1 ISEGGIKEEAQS
13 LVKANSEYQEPC
25 YNTKSPSG
33 AEARN
38 MLSKK
43 DLTAIQKD
51 LSQFDRARER
61 ILDLSRAATR
71 MASSSILEIH
81 RGDLK
86 TANSTLERA
95 EKTLQEIEKLSTD
108 APELRSSNGVIVA
121 FQEYVEAVTLRKV
134 ARDEGIVSMAESSAD
149 HRSYVL
155 GLLDAVGEFRR
166 MALNSLRKGDVGKA
180 EKLLDA
186 MEGVY
191 DDLQTLEHT
200 SIVPTFRVKM
210 DAARRI
216 IENTRGDM
224 GTEVRR
230 FSLE

>member
-1 ISEGGIKEEAQS
+1 
-13 LVKANSEYQEPC
+13 
-25 YNTKSPSG
+25 
-33 AEARN
+33 

-43 DLTAIQKD
+43 DLTSIQKD
-51 LSQFDRARER
+51 LSQYDRARER
-61 ILDLSRAATR
+61 VLDLSRAATR

-86 TANSTLERA
+86 AANLTLEQA
-95 EKTLQEIEKLSTD
+95 EKTLQEIEKLSAD

-121 FQEYVEAVTLRKV
+121 FQEYVEAITLRKV
-134 ARDEGIVSMAESSAD
+134 SRNEGIVSISESGAD
-149 HRSYVL
+149 HRSYIL

-191 DDLQTLEHT
+191 EDLQTLEHT

-216 IENTRGDM
+216 IETTRGDVV
-224 GTEVRR
+224 TEVRR
-230 FSLE
+230 FSLEQALDRLGKKIEKQ

>member
-1 ISEGGIKEEAQS
+1 
-13 LVKANSEYQEPC
+13 
-25 YNTKSPSG
+25 
-33 AEARN
+33 

-43 DLTAIQKD
+43 DLTSIQKD
-51 LSQFDRARER
+51 LSQYDRARER
-61 ILDLSRAATR
+61 VLDLSRAATR

-86 TANSTLERA
+86 AANSTLEQA
-95 EKTLQEIEKLSTD
+95 QKTLQEIEKLSAD

-121 FQEYVEAVTLRKV
+121 FQEYVEAITLRKV
-134 ARDEGIVSMAESSAD
+134 SRNEGIVSIAESGAD
-149 HRSYVL
+149 HRSYML

-166 MALNSLRKGDVGKA
+166 MAINSLRKGDVGKA

-216 IENTRGDM
+216 IETTRGDVV
-224 GTEVRR
+224 TEVRR
-230 FSLE
+230 FSLEQALDRLGKKIEEH

>member
-1 ISEGGIKEEAQS
+1 
-13 LVKANSEYQEPC
+13 V
-25 YNTKSPSG
+25 
-33 AEARN
+33 
-38 MLSKK
+38 
-43 DLTAIQKD
+43 
-51 LSQFDRARER
+51 
-61 ILDLSRAATR
+61 
-71 MASSSILEIH
+71 
-81 RGDLK
+81 
-86 TANSTLERA
+86 
-95 EKTLQEIEKLSTD
+95 D

-121 FQEYVEAVTLRKV
+121 FQEYVEAITLRKI
-134 ARDEGIVSMAESSAD
+134 AQGEGIVSIAESGAD
-149 HRSYVL
+149 HRIYVV

-216 IENTRGDM
+216 IETTRGDVV
-224 GTEVRR
+224 TEVRR
-230 FSLE
+230 FALEQSLDRLEKRLSASSKN

>member
-1 ISEGGIKEEAQS
+1 
-13 LVKANSEYQEPC
+13 
-25 YNTKSPSG
+25 
-33 AEARN
+33 

-43 DLTAIQKD
+43 DLNTIQRD
-51 LSQFDRARER
+51 LSRFDRARER
-61 ILDLSRAATR
+61 VLDLSRAATR

-86 TANSTLERA
+86 TANTTLEQA
-95 EKTLQEIEKLSTD
+95 EKTLQEIEKLSAD
-108 APELRSSNGVIVA
+108 SPELRSSNSVIVA
-121 FQEYVEAVTLRKV
+121 FQEYVEAITLRKI
-134 ARDEGIVSMAESSAD
+134 ARNEGIVSMEESGAD
-149 HRSYVL
+149 HRSYIL
-155 GLLDAVGEFRR
+155 GLLDAIGEFRR

-191 DDLQTLEHT
+191 DDLQTLEHS

-216 IENTRGDM
+216 IETTRGDVV
-224 GTEVRR
+224 TEVRR
-230 FSLE
+230 FSLEQALDRLGKKIEDHK

>member
-1 ISEGGIKEEAQS
+1 
-13 LVKANSEYQEPC
+13 
-25 YNTKSPSG
+25 
-33 AEARN
+33 

-43 DLTAIQKD
+43 DLTSIQKD
-51 LSQFDRARER
+51 LSQYDRARER
-61 ILDLSRAATR
+61 VLDLSRAATR

-86 TANSTLERA
+86 SANSTLEQA
-95 EKTLQEIEKLSTD
+95 QKTLQEIEKMSAD

-121 FQEYVEAVTLRKV
+121 FQEYVEAITLRKV
-134 ARDEGIVSMAESSAD
+134 SRNEGIVSISESGAD
-149 HRSYVL
+149 HRSYML

-180 EKLLDA
+180 ERLLDA

-216 IENTRGDM
+216 IETTRGDVV
-224 GTEVRR
+224 TEVRR
-230 FSLE
+230 FSLEQALDRLGKKIEKQ

>member
-1 ISEGGIKEEAQS
+1 
-13 LVKANSEYQEPC
+13 
-25 YNTKSPSG
+25 
-33 AEARN
+33 

-43 DLTAIQKD
+43 DLSAIQKD
-51 LSQFDRARER
+51 LSQFDRTREK

-71 MASSSILEIH
+71 LASSSILEIH

-86 TANSTLERA
+86 AADSTIEKA
-95 EKTLQEIEKLSTD
+95 ENTLQEIEKVSEA
-108 APELRSSNGVIVA
+108 APDLRGSNGVLVA
-121 FQEYVEAVTLRKV
+121 FQEYVEAITLRNV
-134 ARDEGIVSMAESSAD
+134 ARDKGIVSISESKAD
-149 HRSYVL
+149 HRSYIL

-180 EKLLDA
+180 EKLLDS
-186 MEGVY
+186 MEGIY

-216 IENTRGDM
+216 IETTRGDVV
-224 GTEVRR
+224 TEVRR
-230 FSLE
+230 FSLEKALDRLEKKIER

>member
-1 ISEGGIKEEAQS
+1 
-13 LVKANSEYQEPC
+13 
-25 YNTKSPSG
+25 
-33 AEARN
+33 

-51 LSQFDRARER
+51 LSQFDRTREK
-61 ILDLSRAATR
+61 ILDLSRAAGR
-71 MASSSILEIH
+71 LASSSILEIH

-86 TANSTLERA
+86 AADSTIEKAERTLE
-95 EKTLQEIEKLSTD
+95 EIEKVSQE
-108 APELRSSNGVIVA
+108 APDLRSSNGVLVA
-121 FQEYVEAVTLRKV
+121 FQEYVEAITLRKI
-134 ARDEGIVSMAESSAD
+134 ARDEGIVSISESKAD
-149 HRSYVL
+149 HRSYML

-166 MALNSLRKGDVGKA
+166 MSLNSLRKGDVGKA

-186 MEGVY
+186 MEGIY

-216 IENTRGDM
+216 IETTRGDVV
-224 GTEVRR
+224 TEVRR
-230 FSLE
+230 FSLEKALDRLEKKIER

>member
-1 ISEGGIKEEAQS
+1 
-13 LVKANSEYQEPC
+13 
-25 YNTKSPSG
+25 
-33 AEARN
+33 

-43 DLTAIQKD
+43 DLNAIQKD
-51 LSQFDRARER
+51 LSQFDRTREK

-71 MASSSILEIH
+71 LASSSILEIH

-86 TANSTLERA
+86 AADLTIEKAESTL
-95 EKTLQEIEKLSTD
+95 KEIEKVSEA
-108 APELRSSNGVIVA
+108 APDLRGSNGVLVA
-121 FQEYVEAVTLRKV
+121 FQEYVEAITLRNV
-134 ARDEGIVSMAESSAD
+134 ARDEGIVSIQESKAD
-149 HRSYVL
+149 HRSYML

-180 EKLLDA
+180 EKLLDS
-186 MEGVY
+186 MEGIY

-216 IENTRGDM
+216 IEATRGDVV
-224 GTEVRR
+224 TEVRR
-230 FSLE
+230 FSLEKALDRLEKKIER

>member
-1 ISEGGIKEEAQS
+1 M
-13 LVKANSEYQEPC
+13 KA
-25 YNTKSPSG
+25 
-33 AEARN
+33 
-38 MLSKK
+38 
-43 DLTAIQKD
+43 
-51 LSQFDRARER
+51 
-61 ILDLSRAATR
+61 
-71 MASSSILEIH
+71 
-81 RGDLK
+81 
-86 TANSTLERA
+86 ANSTLEQA
-95 EKTLQEIEKLSTD
+95 EKTLQEIEKLAVD

-121 FQEYVEAVTLRKV
+121 FQEYVEAITLRKI
-134 ARDEGIVSMAESSAD
+134 AQNEGIVSIAESKAD

-186 MEGVY
+186 MEGIY

-216 IENTRGDM
+216 IETTRGDVV
-224 GTEVRR
+224 TEVRR
-230 FSLE
+230 FSLEQALDRLGKKIER